1 VPQGED
7 GMAVWLMAPVCGT
20 HNDRTRCGQIHLSRR
35 VSMAV
40 SKKRWISPEIRRF
53 GTFETATQGCDK
65 TWGSTDGFTMQG
77 QAIVCAGS

>member
-1 VPQGED
+1 
-7 GMAVWLMAPVCGT
+7 MAVT
-20 HNDRTRCGQIHLSRR
+20 
-35 VSMAV
+35 
-40 SKKRWISPEIRRF
+40 KKKWISPEIRRF